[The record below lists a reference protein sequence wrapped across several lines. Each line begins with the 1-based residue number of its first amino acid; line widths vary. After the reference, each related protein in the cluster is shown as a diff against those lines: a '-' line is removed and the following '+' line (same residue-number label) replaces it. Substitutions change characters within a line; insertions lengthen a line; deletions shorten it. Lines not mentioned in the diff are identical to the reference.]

1 MAKMTETTETTEHPM
16 KIERLKIGNEAIS
29 KLKTNYK
36 DVDTLLAVAVHKLNI
51 ARICG
56 DFLFETTA
64 TLAVMCQ
71 KLFNELEELREARG
85 DTEKTGNEE
94 ETNGKDDKDSVGY

>member
-1 MAKMTETTETTEHPM
+1 M